1 MKKTTKKTITLHNEF
16 HNTEAKIRV
25 ELAEYNDLVECGFSD
40 RAIESEIWC
49 QLEAREIADSA
60 IRAKL
65 NRLRNVL
72 CPSRAG
78 GCKCGG
84 LYHS

>member
-1 MKKTTKKTITLHNEF
+1 MEKTITLHNEF

-25 ELAEYNDLVECGFSD
+25 DVDEYNDLIDRGFSS
-40 RAIESEIWC
+40 RAVESEIWC
-49 QLEAREIADSA
+49 QLEARETEDSA
-60 IRAKL
+60 VRAKL
-65 NRLRNVL
+65 NRLRNTL

-78 GCKCGG
+78 GCRCGG